1 MTPIHQTIYNIVSQ
15 TPFDIIAVFSNP
27 EDGVVEPVITG
38 YPESLKATDFSEK
51 VLKTIANDAL
61 EWIIAITHGKHTL
74 TFQHIQFHNP
84 NSFLLSCGSSYFL
97 IQTQDSRSYLV
108 SLFKHDG
115 VIPLG
120 EFLSN
125 KNPIRTAIVPQWN
138 ACVLLEYV
146 VAGMRQGEV
155 VDGLTS
161 IFDSFCF

>member
-15 TPFDIIAVFSNP
+15 SPFDIIAVFANP
-27 EDGVVEPVITG
+27 EDGIVEHVITG
-38 YPESLKATDFSEK
+38 YPESLKAADFSEK

-61 EWIIAITHGKHTL
+61 EWIVAITHEKHTL
-74 TFQHIQFHNP
+74 TFQHIYFHNP
-84 NSFLLSCGSSYFL
+84 YSFLLSCGSSYFL
-97 IQTQDSRSYLV
+97 IQTQDSRSYLM

-138 ACVLLEYV
+138 AFVLLEHI
-146 VAGMRQGEV
+146 VAGMRQGEDV
-155 VDGLTS
+155 EKLTS
-161 IFDSFCF
+161 VFDSFYF

>member
-1 MTPIHQTIYNIVSQ
+1 MTPIHQIIYNIVSQ
-15 TPFDIIAVFSNP
+15 TPFDIIAVFANP
-27 EDGVVEPVITG
+27 EDGMVEPVITG
-38 YPESLKATDFSEK
+38 YPESLKATEFSEK
-51 VLKTIANDAL
+51 VLKTIANDEL
-61 EWIIAITHGKHTL
+61 EWIVAITHRTHTL
-74 TFQHIQFHNP
+74 TFQRIQFHNP

-97 IQTQDSRSYLV
+97 IQTQDSRSYLM

-115 VIPLG
+115 VIPLR

-138 ACVLLEYV
+138 ACVLFERI
-146 VAGMRQGEV
+146 VAEMRQGED

>member
-1 MTPIHQTIYNIVSQ
+1 MTPIHQIIYNIVSQ
-15 TPFDIIAVFSNP
+15 TPFDIIAVFANP
-27 EDGVVEPVITG
+27 EDGMVEPVITG
-38 YPESLKATDFSEK
+38 YPESLKATEFSEK
-51 VLKTIANDAL
+51 VLKTIANDEL
-61 EWIIAITHGKHTL
+61 EWIVAITHGTHTL
-74 TFQHIQFHNP
+74 TFQRIQFHNP

-97 IQTQDSRSYLV
+97 IQTQDSRSYLM

-115 VIPLG
+115 VIPLR

-138 ACVLLEYV
+138 ACVLFERI
-146 VAGMRQGEV
+146 VAEMRQGED